1 MNLHQIGSK
10 QNMNWLK
17 CIQQLTNLKG
27 VGTLITSQP
36 LIWTKGYTEQNNTL
50 LAKR

>member
-1 MNLHQIGSK
+1 MNLHQMETK
-10 QNMNWLK
+10 HELAEMHRATDK
-17 CIQQLTNLKG
+17 PEG